1 MRPSPS
7 VLVTKRLIDI
17 AIGSAG
23 SFAFLVSYPVL
34 ALLIKLESP
43 GPTLYSQ
50 ERVGINKR
58 SRRLDGSEEG
68 NGHAS
73 RKSDVGGRPFKVYKF
88 RSMRADAEKNG
99 PQFAQGGVDPRVTK
113 VGWWLRALHL
123 DELPQFWSVL
133 IGDMSFIGPR
143 PERAHFTVE
152 FGRTIPHYLSRTLWV
167 KPGLTGLAQINLG
180 PDDGHESVVR
190 KTYFDYSYRASF
202 AHFSTWW
209 RMEWWVLINTL
220 GYLLI
225 KPRKEGDTREL
236 DALKRVKFLNL
247 LAHAPLK
254 HGSHRVTAWVK
265 MDNNDRSVV
274 LEGKAPD
281 DIMARLSRLSAR
293 GLKTLDVSYT
303 PRREFDLEDMG
314 FLVEL
319 AQRVNQAGGRL
330 SVREPSARVRRML
343 REIHMDKVVNVE
355 RAARV
360 RNFMTVDVECWFHAY
375 NLKEKIPP
383 AVWHLQETRIV
394 DNMERILRLFR
405 SHEARAT
412 FFVLGWVADR
422 FPEVVRMI
430 ASEGHEIGT
439 HGYYHNLITDMT
451 PARYEEDLLK
461 SLEAISKH
469 AKGPILGHRAS
480 NFTIVPSTFWA
491 LEIMAK
497 HGIEYDSSI
506 FPIKRDRYGIPDYPN
521 RMPHTLHLHSGR
533 TLSEFPMS
541 TLGVGNKF
549 LPMSGGGYLRLFP
562 HAVTESFIDGCNRK
576 GQPAMVYFHPWELDQ
591 DQRRLSVGLV
601 KTFQHYVNLHTL
613 EWKLNRL
620 LQKFAFGS
628 IREVMDTRRVRL
640 MLGRDPVYVPSHMGP
655 EWGEQASLERDSA
668 ARAAIREQELR
679 EAREDREARDARDRR
694 DAQGSIR
701 ITPA

>member
-7 VLVTKRLIDI
+7 VLLVKRLIDI
-17 AIGSAG
+17 AIGLVG
-23 SFAFLVSYPVL
+23 SFAFLACYPIL
-34 ALLIKLESP
+34 ALLIKFESP
-43 GPTLYSQ
+43 GPVLYGQ

-58 SRRLDGSEEG
+58 SRRADGSEERSG
-68 NGHAS
+68 AAAL
-73 RKSDVGGRPFKVYKF
+73 RKADVGGRPFKVYKF
-88 RSMRADAEKNG
+88 RSMRNDAEKNG

-209 RMEWWVLINTL
+209 RMEWWVLINTI

-236 DALKRVKFLNL
+236 EALKRVKLLNL
-247 LAHAPLK
+247 LAHSPLK
-254 HGSHRVTAWVK
+254 QGSHKVTAWIK
-265 MDNNDRSVV
+265 MDHDDRAIV
-274 LEGKAPD
+274 LEGKAPA
-281 DIMARLSRLSAR
+281 DIMARLARLSAR

-330 SVREPSARVRRML
+330 SVREPTSRVRRML
-343 REIHMDKVVNVE
+343 REIHMDKVVEVS
-355 RAARV
+355 RASRV

-383 AVWHLQETRIV
+383 STWHLQETRIV
-394 DNMERILRLFR
+394 SNIERILRLFR
-405 SHEARAT
+405 SHDAKAT

-430 ASEGHEIGT
+430 AAEGHEIGT
-439 HGYYHNLITDMT
+439 HGYYHNLITELT
-451 PARYEEDLLK
+451 PASYEEDLLK
-461 SLEAISKH
+461 SLEAISRQTSQ
-469 AKGPILGHRAS
+469 PIRGHRAS
-480 NFTIVPSTFWA
+480 NFTIVPSTYWA
-491 LEIMAK
+491 LEIMAR

-521 RMPHTLHLHSGR
+521 RLPHTLQLQSGL

-541 TLGVGNKF
+541 TLGVGSKF

-562 HAVTESFIDGCNRK
+562 HAVTEGFIDGCNRK
-576 GQPAMVYFHPWELDQ
+576 GQPAMVYFHPWELDH
-591 DQRRLSVGLV
+591 DQRRVSVGLV
-601 KTFQHYVNLHTL
+601 KTFQHYVNIHTL

-620 LQKFAFGS
+620 LQKFSFGS

-640 MLGRDPVYVPSHMGP
+640 MLGKDPVYIPSNLGP
-655 EWGEQASLERDSA
+655 EWGAQDAA
-668 ARAAIREQELR
+668 ARQAYLDREGNREKELR
-679 EAREDREARDARDRR
+679 EARQAREERDARDS
-694 DAQGSIR
+694 QGTIR

>member
-1 MRPSPS
+1 
-7 VLVTKRLIDI
+7 
-17 AIGSAG
+17 
-23 SFAFLVSYPVL
+23 
-34 ALLIKLESP
+34 
-43 GPTLYSQ
+43 
-50 ERVGINKR
+50 
-58 SRRLDGSEEG
+58 
-68 NGHAS
+68 
-73 RKSDVGGRPFKVYKF
+73 
-88 RSMRADAEKNG
+88 
-99 PQFAQGGVDPRVTK
+99 
-113 VGWWLRALHL
+113 
-123 DELPQFWSVL
+123 
-133 IGDMSFIGPR
+133 
-143 PERAHFTVE
+143 
-152 FGRTIPHYLSRTLWV
+152 
-167 KPGLTGLAQINLG
+167 
-180 PDDGHESVVR
+180 
-190 KTYFDYSYRASF
+190 
-202 AHFSTWW
+202 
-209 RMEWWVLINTL
+209 
-220 GYLLI
+220 
-225 KPRKEGDTREL
+225 
-236 DALKRVKFLNL
+236 
-247 LAHAPLK
+247 
-254 HGSHRVTAWVK
+254 VTAWVK
-265 MDNNDRSVV
+265 LDHDDRSIV
-274 LEGKAPD
+274 LSGKEPS

-303 PRREFDLEDMG
+303 PRRDFDLEDMG

-319 AQRVNQAGGRL
+319 AQRVNQSGGRL
-330 SVREPSARVRRML
+330 SVRDPSARVRRML
-343 REIHMDKVVNVE
+343 RETHMDKVVDIA
-355 RAARV
+355 RPSRV

-405 SHEARAT
+405 SHEAKAT

-430 ASEGHEIGT
+430 AADGHEIGT

-461 SLEAISKH
+461 SLEAISRSH
-469 AKGPILGHRAS
+469 SAPIRGHRAS
-480 NFTIVPSTFWA
+480 NFTIVPSTYWA

-521 RMPHTLHLHSGR
+521 RMPHTLHLQSGK

-562 HAVTESFIDGCNRK
+562 HAVTEGFIDGCNRK

-591 DQRRLSVGLV
+591 DQRRVSVGLV

-620 LQKFAFGS
+620 LQKFSFGS
-628 IREVMDTRRVRL
+628 IGEVMGTRRVRL
-640 MLGRDPVYVPSHMGP
+640 MLKRDPVYIPSNLGP
-655 EWGEQASLERDSA
+655 EWGAGTGPAQNRDAS
-668 ARAAIREQELR
+668 ARAAIREQERR
-679 EAREDREARDARDRR
+679 EAHGALDAR
-694 DAQGSIR
+694 DAQGTIR